1 MKDNISRKDF
11 LKIIGVATAATT
23 LASAGCKPKSEK
35 YNNTYSA
42 GDIPKDKMT
51 YRTNR
56 NSGDVVS
63 ILGYGCMRLP
73 RKDNEIDQEMVNKL
87 TDYAMEHGVN
97 YYDTAPVYCQG
108 RSEKSMGIAL
118 SRYDRSKYFIAT
130 KMSNFAESQWSREA
144 SMKLYHD
151 SFINLQ
157 TDYLDYY
164 LLHAVGNSSKN
175 LDGWDTFNKRYIE
188 NGMIDFVMEE
198 RKSGHPQPRIL
209 FPWRPASV

>member
-198 RKSGHPQPRIL
+198 RKSGRI
-209 FPWRPASV
+209 RNQIGRAHV

>member
-23 LASAGCKPKSEK
+23 LASTGCKPKSEK

-73 RKDNEIDQEMVNKL
+73 RKDNEIAKN
-87 TDYAMEHGVN
+87 A
-97 YYDTAPVYCQG
+97 A
-108 RSEKSMGIAL
+108 
-118 SRYDRSKYFIAT
+118 AT
-130 KMSNFAESQWSREA
+130 ILRIGLAA
-144 SMKLYHD
+144 T
-151 SFINLQ
+151 I
-157 TDYLDYY
+157 
-164 LLHAVGNSSKN
+164 VGNVTSFTRLK
-175 LDGWDTFNKRYIE
+175 FNAVFRFAHMLELLY
-188 NGMIDFVMEE
+188 G
-198 RKSGHPQPRIL
+198 KSIHIL
-209 FPWRPASV
+209 FLHYVLSAAKLII